1 METLRGTLTGI
12 LNIYLGVP
20 SQNRGVWEPEQPRRC
35 NYMGTSLKLFAE
47 HVCCTGQDTP
57 HVSPVVVQRP
67 LRNVETEVPN
77 LVAHDDENDDDRGG
91 GRADD
96 KDGDGAEER
105 DDRCTL
111 MDSALWNKHY
121 LCCAWCG

>member
-20 SQNRGVWEPEQPRRC
+20 SQNRGVW
-35 NYMGTSLKLFAE
+35 
-47 HVCCTGQDTP
+47 D
-57 HVSPVVVQRP
+57 VSPVVVQRP

-96 KDGDGAEER
+96 KDGGGAEER